1 MTWKEEIKKGYEE
14 IEELEDY
21 ASQVLRYAMNEL
33 KIKDSQLENV
43 IKTALKT
50 LEMNRGEAE
59 EERRADRRH
68 MAINER

>member
-43 IKTALKT
+43 IK
-50 LEMNRGEAE
+50 
-59 EERRADRRH
+59 
-68 MAINER
+68 I